1 MEQLVTTRRKT
12 LMTLS
17 WEIQRKKRTNR
28 SKSLLSA
35 WAITQNDDI
44 VIYYLTKKHSPQN
57 SKVRAI
63 NTNNL
68 TLFKQ
73 A

>member
-17 WEIQRKKRTNR
+17 WEIQRKKHTNR

-57 SKVRAI
+57 SKVRPI
-63 NTNNL
+63 NTSNL

-73 A
+73 G